1 MTVVRRYSSLAV
13 LVLVTACNSAPVQ
26 PDVPAV
32 IVEPDDSS
40 RAELRQVISTA
51 LNGADITLADDAL
64 TLESSLSIE
73 HPQHRGIEQQP
84 LRGRDLGRPETFH
97 LVLDGS
103 QCVLVHDNTELR
115 WLLLD
120 TECRAL

>member
-1 MTVVRRYSSLAV
+1 MSAVMRCSSLAI
-13 LVLVTACNSAPVQ
+13 LVLLAACNSAPVQ

-32 IVEPDDSS
+32 IVEPDDGS

-103 QCVLVHDNTELR
+103 QCVLVHDNTGLR

-120 TECRAL
+120 TGCRAQ

>member
-1 MTVVRRYSSLAV
+1 MTVARQYSSLAV
-13 LVLVTACNSAPVQ
+13 LLLVTACNSAPVQ

>member
-1 MTVVRRYSSLAV
+1 MIAVRRCRSLAV
-13 LVLVTACNSAPVQ
+13 LVLVAACNSAPVQ
-26 PDVPAV
+26 PDIPAV
-32 IVEPDDSS
+32 IVEPDDAS
-40 RAELRQVISTA
+40 RAELRQVVSTA
-51 LNGADITLADDAL
+51 LNGADVTLADDAL
-64 TLESSLSIE
+64 TLESSLSVE

-103 QCVLVHDNTELR
+103 QCVLVHDNTGLR

-120 TECRAL
+120 TRCRAQ

>member
-1 MTVVRRYSSLAV
+1 MIAIRQCLSLTGLM
-13 LVLVTACNSAPVQ
+13 LVAACNSAPVQ
-26 PDVPAV
+26 PDIPAV
-32 IVEPDDSS
+32 IVEPDEAS
-40 RAELRQVISTA
+40 RDELRQVISTA

-64 TLESSLSIE
+64 TTESSLSIE
-73 HPQHRGIEQQP
+73 HPQHQGIEQQP

-103 QCVLVHDNTELR
+103 QCVLVHDKTGLR

-120 TECRAL
+120 TECRAQ

>member
-1 MTVVRRYSSLAV
+1 MIAVRRCSGLAV
-13 LVLVTACNSAPVQ
+13 LLLMAACNSAPIQ
-26 PDVPAV
+26 PDIPAV
-32 IVEPDDSS
+32 IVEPDDTS
-40 RAELRQVISTA
+40 REELRQVISTA
-51 LNGADITLADDAL
+51 LNGAEVTLADDAL

-73 HPQHRGIEQQP
+73 HPQHQGIEQQP

-103 QCVLVHDNTELR
+103 QCVLVHDNTGLR

-120 TECRAL
+120 TECRAQ